1 MHSIVIHSCNPRY
14 LGAREKRITT
24 WTNIAWCPTWKIN
37 LKRCKQI
44 GDVAQMVEHLLNK
57 GEVLSSISN
66 IGKKIYIYTYR
77 WTYMYVYICGKI
89 YTFIHMDIY
98 VCAYVCIHICV
109 FLSVPFMQLD
119 FYIFMM
125 IHTYLIVFTYL

>member
-1 MHSIVIHSCNPRY
+1 
-14 LGAREKRITT
+14 
-24 WTNIAWCPTWKIN
+24 
-37 LKRCKQI
+37 
-44 GDVAQMVEHLLNK
+44 
-57 GEVLSSISN
+57 
-66 IGKKIYIYTYR
+66 
-77 WTYMYVYICGKI
+77 MYVYICGKI